1 MIEPFVVIL
10 PGAGSGLRFNSD
22 TPKQFQRIEG
32 KLVIDYSIDLFLTFN
47 ECKKIIIAL
56 PDIHSLDEKVKKDE
70 RIKIIEGGDSRADSV
85 REGFNVLMS
94 LGHKQHI
101 LIHDVARPCLQLT
114 DVQSFLNIF
123 SSSKAD
129 GMIFA
134 KPSTDTL
141 KSSKDGKVIDN
152 TVDRSLFWEA
162 QTPQIFN
169 SQKLSQA
176 YQSYHGDLSMVTDES
191 SLFDNKKE
199 NILLFKSPS
208 NNMKI
213 TNPGDLQLAEHLIR
227 SFKE

>member
-22 TPKQFQRIEG
+22 TPKQFHTVDG
-32 KLVIDYSIDLFLTFN
+32 KLVIDYSIDLFLSFK
-47 ECKKIIIAL
+47 ECKKMIIAL
-56 PDIHSLDEKVKKDE
+56 PDIHSLDKKIIKQE

-176 YQSYHGDLSMVTDES
+176 YHSYRGDLSKLTDES

-199 NILLFKSPS
+199 NIILFESPS

-213 TNPGDLQLAEHLIR
+213 TSPGDLQLAEQLIR
-227 SFKE
+227 SSKD

>member
-1 MIEPFVVIL
+1 MIL

-22 TPKQFQRIEG
+22 NPKQFQRIEG

-56 PDIHSLDEKVKKDE
+56 PDIHPIDEKVKKDE

-94 LGHKQHI
+94 LGHKEHI

-114 DVQSFLNIF
+114 DVQSFLKIF

-134 KPSTDTL
+134 KPSSDTL

-169 SQKLSQA
+169 SRKLSQA
-176 YQSYHGDLSMVTDES
+176 YHSYRGDLSKVTDES

-213 TNPGDLQLAEHLIR
+213 TNPGDLQLAEHLIKR
-227 SFKE
+227 FKE

>member
-1 MIEPFVVIL
+1 MIL

-22 TPKQFQRIEG
+22 TPKQFQTIEG
-32 KLVIDYSIDLFLTFN
+32 KLVIDYSIDLFLSFK
-47 ECKKIIIAL
+47 ECKSIIIAL
-56 PDIHSLDEKVKKDE
+56 SNTRTFEKKFKNDE

-85 REGFNVLMS
+85 REGFNKLIS
-94 LGHKQHI
+94 LGHKEHI

-123 SSSKAD
+123 SSLKAD

-134 KPSTDTL
+134 KPCTDTL

-162 QTPQIFN
+162 QTPQIFK
-169 SQKLSQA
+169 SQKLFQA
-176 YQSYHGDLSMVTDES
+176 YNSFGGDLSKVTDES

-199 NILLFKSPS
+199 NILLFESSS

-213 TNPGDLQLAEHLIR
+213 TSPGDLQLAQHLIR
-227 SFKE
+227 STED

>member
-1 MIEPFVVIL
+1 MIDPFVVIL

-22 TPKQFQRIEG
+22 IPKQFQRLEG
-32 KLVIDYSIDLFLTFN
+32 KLVIDYSIDLFLSFK

-56 PDIHSLDEKVKKDE
+56 PDINSFDKKIKKDE

-85 REGFNVLMS
+85 RESFNVLMS
-94 LGHKQHI
+94 LGHKEHV
-101 LIHDVARPCLQLT
+101 LIHDVARPCLQLI
-114 DVQSFLNIF
+114 DVQNFLNIF
-123 SSSKAD
+123 SSSRAD

-141 KSSKDGKVIDN
+141 KSSKDGKVIDS
-152 TVDRSLFWEA
+152 TVDRTLFWEA

-169 SQKLSQA
+169 SQKLSKA
-176 YQSYHGDLSMVTDES
+176 YLSYDGDLSKVTDES

-199 NILLFKSPS
+199 NILLFRSPS

-213 TNPGDLQLAEHLIR
+213 TNPGDLQLVEHLIR

>member
-10 PGAGSGLRFNSD
+10 PAAGTGLRFNSD
-22 TPKQFQRIEG
+22 TPKQFQKIEG
-32 KLVIDYSIDLFLTFN
+32 KLVIDYSIDLFLSFK

-56 PDIHSLDEKVKKDE
+56 PYIHTFDKKIFKQE

-85 REGFNVLMS
+85 REGFKMLMS

-101 LIHDVARPCLQLT
+101 LIHDVARPCLKLA

-169 SQKLSQA
+169 SQKLFQA
-176 YQSYHGDLSMVTDES
+176 YNSFGGDLSKITDES

>member
-1 MIEPFVVIL
+1 MIL

-56 PDIHSLDEKVKKDE
+56 PGIHSIDEKVKKDE

-114 DVQSFLNIF
+114 DVQSFLKIF

-141 KSSKDGKVIDN
+141 KSSKDGKVIDS

-176 YQSYHGDLSMVTDES
+176 YNSYRGDLSKVTDES

-199 NILLFKSPS
+199 NILLFRSPS

-213 TNPGDLQLAEHLIR
+213 TNPGDLQLAEHLIKR
-227 SFKE
+227 FKE

>member
-1 MIEPFVVIL
+1 MIL

-32 KLVIDYSIDLFLTFN
+32 KLVIDYSIDLFLTFH

-56 PDIHSLDEKVKKDE
+56 PNIHSIDEKVKKDE
-70 RIKIIEGGDSRADSV
+70 RIRIIEGGDSRADSV

-94 LGHKQHI
+94 LGHKENI
-101 LIHDVARPCLQLT
+101 LIHDVARPCLQLIE
-114 DVQSFLNIF
+114 VQNFLNFF
-123 SSSKAD
+123 STSKAD

-176 YQSYHGDLSMVTDES
+176 YHSYRGDLSKLTDES

-213 TNPGDLQLAEHLIR
+213 TSPGDLQLAEQLIR
-227 SFKE
+227 SSKD

>member
-1 MIEPFVVIL
+1 MIL

-47 ECKKIIIAL
+47 ECKRIIIAL
-56 PDIHSLDEKVKKDE
+56 PDIHSIDEKVKKDE

-85 REGFNVLMS
+85 REGFNKLIS
-94 LGHKQHI
+94 LGHKEHI
-101 LIHDVARPCLQLT
+101 LIHDAARPCLRLI
-114 DVQSFLNIF
+114 DVQNFLKTF
-123 SSSKAD
+123 SSTKAD

-162 QTPQIFN
+162 QTPQIFK

-176 YQSYHGDLSMVTDES
+176 YLSYRGDLSKVTDES
-191 SLFDNKKE
+191 SLFDNRKE
-199 NILLFKSPS
+199 NIILFESPS

-213 TNPGDLQLAEHLIR
+213 TSPGDLQLAQHLIR
-227 SFKE
+227 SSKD

>member
-10 PGAGSGLRFNSD
+10 PGAGSGLRFDQD
-22 TPKQFQRIEG
+22 TPKQFQSIDG
-32 KLVIDYSIDLFLTFN
+32 KLVIDYSIDLFLSFK
-47 ECKKIIIAL
+47 ECRKIIIAL
-56 PDIHSLDEKVKKDE
+56 PDLHSFDKKIINQE
-70 RIKIIEGGDSRADSV
+70 RIKIIEGGDTRADSV
-85 REGFNVLMS
+85 REGFDMLMS

-101 LIHDVARPCLQLT
+101 LIHDVASPCLKLA

-141 KSSKDGKVIDN
+141 KSSKDGKVIDD

-169 SQKLSQA
+169 SQKLSEA
-176 YQSYHGDLSMVTDES
+176 YHSYVGDLSKVTDES

>member
-1 MIEPFVVIL
+1 
-10 PGAGSGLRFNSD
+10 
-22 TPKQFQRIEG
+22 
-32 KLVIDYSIDLFLTFN
+32 
-47 ECKKIIIAL
+47 
-56 PDIHSLDEKVKKDE
+56 
-70 RIKIIEGGDSRADSV
+70 
-85 REGFNVLMS
+85 MS
-94 LGHKQHI
+94 LGHKENI
-101 LIHDVARPCLQLT
+101 LIHDVARPCLRLIE
-114 DVQSFLNIF
+114 VQNFLNFF

-134 KPSTDTL
+134 KPSTDAL

-162 QTPQIFN
+162 QTPQIFK
-169 SQKLSQA
+169 SQKLFQA
-176 YQSYHGDLSMVTDES
+176 YNSFGGDLSKVTDES

-199 NILLFKSPS
+199 NILLFESSS

>member
-1 MIEPFVVIL
+1 MIL

-22 TPKQFQRIEG
+22 TPKQFHTVDG
-32 KLVIDYSIDLFLTFN
+32 KLVIDYSIDLFLSFK
-47 ECKKIIIAL
+47 ECKSIIIAL
-56 PDIHSLDEKVKKDE
+56 SNTHIFEKKFKNDE

-94 LGHKQHI
+94 LGHKENI
-101 LIHDVARPCLQLT
+101 LIHDVARPCLQLIE
-114 DVQSFLNIF
+114 VQNFLNFF
-123 SSSKAD
+123 STSKAD

-141 KSSKDGKVIDN
+141 KSSKDGKVMDN
-152 TVDRSLFWEA
+152 TVDRWLFWEA

-176 YQSYHGDLSMVTDES
+176 YHSYRGDLSKLTDES

>member
-1 MIEPFVVIL
+1 MIEPFVTIL

-22 TPKQFQRIEG
+22 IPKQFQRVAG
-32 KLVIDYSIDLFLTFN
+32 KLVIDYSIDLFLSFK

-56 PDIHSLDEKVKKDE
+56 PDIHLFDKKIKKDE

-94 LGHKQHI
+94 LGHKEHI
-101 LIHDVARPCLQLT
+101 LIHDVARPCLKLI
-114 DVQSFLNIF
+114 DVQNFLNIF

-169 SQKLSQA
+169 SQKLFQA
-176 YQSYHGDLSMVTDES
+176 YHSYGGDLSKITDES

-213 TNPGDLQLAEHLIR
+213 TNPDDLQLVEHLIK

>member
-22 TPKQFQRIEG
+22 TPKQFQKIEG
-32 KLVIDYSIDLFLTFN
+32 RLVIDYSIDLFLSFK
-47 ECKKIIIAL
+47 ECKKIIITL
-56 PDIHSLDEKVKKDE
+56 PDIHSFDKKIVKQE
-70 RIKIIEGGDSRADSV
+70 RIKTIEGGDSRADSV
-85 REGFNVLMS
+85 REGFDVLMS
-94 LGHKQHI
+94 LGHKENI
-101 LIHDVARPCLQLT
+101 LIHDVARPCLRLIE
-114 DVQSFLNIF
+114 VKNFLNLF
-123 SSSKAD
+123 TTSKAD

-162 QTPQIFN
+162 QTPQIFK
-169 SQKLSQA
+169 SQKLFQA
-176 YQSYHGDLSMVTDES
+176 YNSFDGDLSKVTDES

-199 NILLFKSPS
+199 NILLFESSS

-213 TNPGDLQLAEHLIR
+213 TYPGDLQLAEHVIM
-227 SFKE
+227 SSKE

>member
-1 MIEPFVVIL
+1 MIL

-22 TPKQFQRIEG
+22 TPKQFHTVDG
-32 KLVIDYSIDLFLTFN
+32 KLVIDYSIDLFLSFK
-47 ECKKIIIAL
+47 ECKSIIIAL
-56 PDIHSLDEKVKKDE
+56 SNTHIFEKKFKNDE
-70 RIKIIEGGDSRADSV
+70 RIKMIEGGDSRADSV
-85 REGFNVLMS
+85 REGFNKLIS
-94 LGHKQHI
+94 LGHKEHI

-114 DVQSFLNIF
+114 DVQSFLKIF

-134 KPSTDTL
+134 KPSSDTL

-169 SQKLSQA
+169 SRKLSQA
-176 YQSYHGDLSMVTDES
+176 YHSYRGDLSKVTDES

-213 TNPGDLQLAEHLIR
+213 TNPGDLQLAEHLIKR
-227 SFKE
+227 FKE

>member
-1 MIEPFVVIL
+1 MIL

-56 PDIHSLDEKVKKDE
+56 PDINSIDKKIKKDE
-70 RIKIIEGGDSRADSV
+70 RIKIIEGGDTRADSV
-85 REGFNVLMS
+85 REGFDVLMS

-101 LIHDVARPCLQLT
+101 LIHDVARPCLQLS
-114 DVQSFLNIF
+114 DVKSFLNIF

-162 QTPQIFN
+162 QTPQIFK

-176 YQSYHGDLSMVTDES
+176 YRSYRGDLSKVTDES

-199 NILLFKSPS
+199 NIILFESPS

-213 TNPGDLQLAEHLIR
+213 TSPGDLQLAEQLIR
-227 SFKE
+227 SSKD

>member
-1 MIEPFVVIL
+1 MIL

-32 KLVIDYSIDLFLTFN
+32 KLVIDYSTDLFLTFN

-56 PDIHSLDEKVKKDE
+56 PDIHPIDEKVKKDE

-94 LGHKQHI
+94 LGHKEHI
-101 LIHDVARPCLQLT
+101 LIHDAARPCLRLI
-114 DVQSFLNIF
+114 DVQNFLKTF
-123 SSSKAD
+123 SSTKAD

-134 KPSTDTL
+134 KHSTDTL

-162 QTPQIFN
+162 QTPQIFK
-169 SQKLSQA
+169 SQRLSQA
-176 YQSYHGDLSMVTDES
+176 YRSYRGDLSKVTDES

-199 NILLFKSPS
+199 NIILFESPS

-213 TNPGDLQLAEHLIR
+213 TSPGDLQLAEQLIR
-227 SFKE
+227 SSKD

>member
-10 PGAGSGLRFNSD
+10 PGAGSGLRFNAD
-22 TPKQFQRIEG
+22 TPKQFQKIEG
-32 KLVIDYSIDLFLTFN
+32 KLVIDYSIDLFLSFK
-47 ECKKIIIAL
+47 ECKKIIITL
-56 PDIHSLDEKVKKDE
+56 PDIHSFDKKIIKQE
-70 RIKIIEGGDSRADSV
+70 RINTIEGGDSRADSV
-85 REGFNVLMS
+85 KEGFDVLMS
-94 LGHKQHI
+94 LGHKENI
-101 LIHDVARPCLQLT
+101 LIHDVARPCLRLIE
-114 DVQSFLNIF
+114 VQNFLNFF
-123 SSSKAD
+123 STSKAD

-162 QTPQIFN
+162 QTPQIFK
-169 SQKLSQA
+169 SQKLFQA
-176 YQSYHGDLSMVTDES
+176 YNSFGGDLSKVTDES

>member
-22 TPKQFQRIEG
+22 TPKQFQKIEG
-32 KLVIDYSIDLFLTFN
+32 KLVIDYSIDLFLSFK
-47 ECKKIIIAL
+47 ECKKMIIAL
-56 PDIHSLDEKVKKDE
+56 PDIHSLDKKIIKQE
-70 RIKIIEGGDSRADSV
+70 RIKIIKGGDSRADSV
-85 REGFNVLMS
+85 REGFNVLMT
-94 LGHKQHI
+94 LGHKENI
-101 LIHDVARPCLQLT
+101 LIHDVARPCLQLIE
-114 DVQSFLNIF
+114 VQNFLNFF
-123 SSSKAD
+123 STSKAD

-169 SQKLSQA
+169 SQKLFQA
-176 YQSYHGDLSMVTDES
+176 YNSFGGDLSKVTDES

>member
-22 TPKQFQRIEG
+22 TPKQFQKIEG
-32 KLVIDYSIDLFLTFN
+32 RLVIDYSIDLFLSFK
-47 ECKKIIIAL
+47 ECKKIIITL
-56 PDIHSLDEKVKKDE
+56 PDIHSFDKKIVKQE
-70 RIKIIEGGDSRADSV
+70 RIKTIEGGDSRADSV
-85 REGFNVLMS
+85 REGFDVLMS
-94 LGHKQHI
+94 LGHKENI
-101 LIHDVARPCLQLT
+101 LIHDVARPCLRLIE
-114 DVQSFLNIF
+114 VQNFLNF
-123 SSSKAD
+123 FTTSKAD

-162 QTPQIFN
+162 QTPQIFK
-169 SQKLSQA
+169 SQKLFQA
-176 YQSYHGDLSMVTDES
+176 YNSFDGDLSKVTDES

-199 NILLFKSPS
+199 NILLFESSS

-213 TNPGDLQLAEHLIR
+213 TYPGDLQLAERVIM
-227 SFKE
+227 SSKE